1 MAKESF
7 GPSSQTAEKVLLVLE
22 YLITQGQPM
31 KLNEMAA
38 QLDMNI
44 TTLYRFLSTLQK
56 TGYVYQQESGK
67 YSPSYKICQLSNQIL
82 AQRNISGIL
91 HSYVIEASVLFQESA
106 HIAQREQNRIVYTD
120 NVDPPFQPFIT
131 HQYIGKTA
139 QLHCTGIGKLFLSDV
154 PEEQLVDLI
163 ETLDLR
169 RYTDHTFV
177 EKEALLEELSRIR
190 CCGFAYD
197 NEECEDGMRCIA
209 VPIRDYTG
217 KIIAGLSVSG
227 LTSRL
232 TDEVISSKLARLKI
246 ISRKAS
252 AEFGWIDNSPEDVKQ
267 AGK

>member
-1 MAKESF
+1 MSKESY

-56 TGYVYQQESGK
+56 TGYVSQLESGK

-82 AQRNISGIL
+82 AKRSITGIL
-91 HSYVIEASVLFQESA
+91 HSYAIEASVLFQESA

-139 QLHCTGIGKLFLSDV
+139 QLHCTGIGKLFLSDA
-154 PEEQLVDLI
+154 PESQIDELI
-163 ETLDLR
+163 ETIGLR
-169 RYTDHTFV
+169 RYTEHTIV
-177 EKEALLEELSRIR
+177 EKEALLKELDAIR
-190 CCGFAYD
+190 NCGVAYD

-209 VPIRDYTG
+209 VPIKDYTG
-217 KIIAGLSVSG
+217 KIVAGLSVSG
-227 LTSRL
+227 LASRL
-232 TDEVISSKLARLKI
+232 TDAVISSHLDELKA
-246 ISRKAS
+246 ISRRAS
-252 AEFGWIDNSPEDVKQ
+252 TEFGWSDSCSAAAK
-267 AGK
+267 